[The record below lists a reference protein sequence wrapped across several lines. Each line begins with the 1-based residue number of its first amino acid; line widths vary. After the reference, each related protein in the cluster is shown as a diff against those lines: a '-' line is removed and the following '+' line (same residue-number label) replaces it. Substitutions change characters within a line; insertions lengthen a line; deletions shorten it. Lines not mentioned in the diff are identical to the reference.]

1 MNIFLSMGVFFCDRR
16 GGLTAKMDLTS
27 FLVFSHLFLEKQ
39 MEVEESGIDL
49 NLLVL
54 CTKTFLKQ

>member
-1 MNIFLSMGVFFCDRR
+1 
-16 GGLTAKMDLTS
+16 MDLTS

-39 MEVEESGIDL
+39 MEVEESGIDF